1 LYNFIFFYQISEIC
15 IYIFLKVF
23 KKYIIFIY
31 LFLYKMSKL
40 DYIFDKLS
48 EINIKIKIK
57 DWNELLPNTFD
68 LSKIIDFL
76 DELEDK
82 ISDKIYQ
89 IKLRFK
95 K

>member
-1 LYNFIFFYQISEIC
+1 
-15 IYIFLKVF
+15 
-23 KKYIIFIY
+23 
-31 LFLYKMSKL
+31 MSKL